1 MVIDLQ
7 HHYFGDEMIQDLNTM
22 LTEQVGPDAR
32 FENFYSQDS
41 ELKLEGDRLD
51 RRITQM
57 DDWGVD
63 QAVLSFPAPGLNIEN
78 RHLKQQGVYAALAR
92 IVNDHI
98 AQARDRYPERLKG
111 FGLVSLHETDKAIDE
126 LDRVIHDLELQGII
140 LDSNILGENL
150 TDERFRPFFERAN
163 SEHVPLF
170 IHPTVPAATQR
181 MEKFYFTT
189 LLGYPLDTTLTAM
202 DLIFTGYL
210 ERYQNIEFILAH
222 LGGTLPY
229 LSGRIEYL
237 YEAGD
242 PVFEEPCIEP
252 LSKPPAEYLG
262 DFWYDTALTFSDAI
276 EFLNEIV
283 GNRMV
288 FGSDAPYADPTTVHE
303 QLQNARLTPAE
314 RDAIST
320 THAEQI
326 LLNM

>member
-7 HHYFGDEMIQDLNTM
+7 HHYFGDEMIQDLNEM
-22 LTEQVGPDAR
+22 LTERVGPDAK

-41 ELKLEGDRLD
+41 ELKLDGDHLD
-51 RRITQM
+51 RRIAQM

-63 QAVLSFPAPGLNIEN
+63 QAVLSFPAPGLNIDN
-78 RHLKQQGVYAALAR
+78 QYLKQPGIYAALAQ

-98 AQARDRYPERLKG
+98 ARARDRYPERLKG
-111 FGLVSLHETDKAIDE
+111 FGLVSLHEPDAAVEE
-126 LDRVIHDLELQGII
+126 LDRIIHDLALQGVI
-140 LDSNILGENL
+140 LDSNILGRNL
-150 TDERFRPFFERAN
+150 TDEQFRPFFEQADD
-163 SEHVPLF
+163 EKLPIF

-189 LLGYPLDTTLTAM
+189 MLGYPLDTTLTAM

-210 ERYQNIEFILAH
+210 ERYENVEFILAH

-229 LSGRIEYL
+229 LPGRIEYL

-242 PVFEEPCIEP
+242 STFEDPCIEP
-252 LSKPPAEYLG
+252 LSRHPVEYLE
-262 DFWYDTALTFSDAI
+262 DFWYDTALTFPDAI
-276 EFLNEIV
+276 DFLYETV

-288 FGSDAPYADPTTVHE
+288 FGSDAPYADPSTVRE
-303 QLQNARLTPAE
+303 QLRNTGLDETE
-314 RDAIST
+314 RAAVAT
-320 THAEQI
+320 THAEEI